1 MPSAMS
7 DRLMRLRN
15 AAFLGQCASALLA
28 DVART
33 PYPETRR
40 LYKLLC
46 ERWTQAGVKIL
57 DDEMARRG

>member
-1 MPSAMS
+1 
-7 DRLMRLRN
+7 MRLRN